1 MSRRPVFR
9 GQTDGAEN
17 SYAAMPEDTQNI
29 VLEEGGGEPERRV
42 NTQEKTHH
50 HHEPPT
56 VLSSFKHF
64 FLSSPIIT
72 AMLVFVPIGIALG
85 ATKQNGTA
93 VFILNFLAI
102 IPLAKLLGESTE
114 QLALHTSQSVG
125 GLLNATFGNAVEI
138 IIAIIALKE
147 GLVRVVQASLIGSI
161 LSNILLVLGMCFVA
175 GGIYFPVLKF
185 NSTAAQTSSGIL
197 FLSVLAVV
205 MPAALKV
212 QIEEDVV
219 EAKLHIHNITIGENG
234 TLTGEVKHHETATS
248 GMSLDSK
255 LLLLSRGTA
264 LVMLVVYGLYLFFQ
278 LHTHKHFYA
287 DTEGGEEEPVE
298 MTVVMSI
305 VFLAVVTVFVAICSE
320 FLVGSIE
327 AITEAWGISETFA
340 GMILLPIVGNAA
352 EHLTAVTV
360 AMKNKLDLSI
370 GVAVGSSQQI
380 AMMVVPLL
388 VILGWIIGQPMSLYF
403 HAFETIVLFMTIIV
417 VHSLIADG
425 ESNWLEGA
433 MLLAVYLILGIAFY
447 VL

>member
-1 MSRRPVFR
+1 MSRRPVFV
-9 GQTDGAEN
+9 GQADGADN
-17 SYAAMPEDTQNI
+17 TYSAAMLEDDKQI
-29 VLEEGGGEPERRV
+29 GLEEGGER
-42 NTQEKTHH
+42 KPDKKHH
-50 HHEPPT
+50 DHEPPT
-56 VLSSFKHF
+56 VLSSLKHF
-64 FLSSPIIT
+64 FISSPIIT

-85 ATKQNGTA
+85 ATKQNGTV

-138 IIAIIALKE
+138 IIAIICLKE

-161 LSNILLVLGMCFVA
+161 LSNLLLVLGMCFVA

-205 MPAALKV
+205 VPAALKV

-219 EAKLHIHNITIGENG
+219 EAHSHLIN
-234 TLTGEVKHHETATS
+234 LTHVGNETEIELKHHGSATS
-248 GMSLDSK
+248 GLSLDSK
-255 LLLLSRGTA
+255 LLILSRGTA
-264 LVMLVVYGLYLFFQ
+264 LVMLVVYGMFLVFQ
-278 LHTHKHFYA
+278 LHTHKQFYA
-287 DTEGGEEEPVE
+287 DTEDGDEEHPE

-305 VFLAVVTVFVAICSE
+305 VFLASVTVFVAVCSE
-320 FLVGSIE
+320 YLVGSIE
-327 AITEAWGISETFA
+327 TITEAWGISETFA

-388 VILGWIIGQPMSLYF
+388 VVLGWIIDQPMSLYF
-403 HAFETIVLFMTIIV
+403 HAFETVVLFMTVIV
-417 VHSLIADG
+417 VHSLISDG

-433 MLLAVYLILGIAFY
+433 MLLAVYLILGIAFF